1 MAAIDPETTTKVP
14 AEQATAAA
22 ANARRR
28 TRPAPEAVP
37 EVPPA
42 GEITQ
47 ALARGAAPGGLD
59 DATLTRVLAG
69 LGYGAE
75 QGPVILAH
83 TADEGSLI
91 EFVDT
96 GVVRFPAPQ
105 IKPDTP
111 LVYRLRPPLFGEH
124 KRMRLALEDVLLE
137 LDEAKLEYQ
146 ADTVAANEA
155 KAAAR
160 VLEEPERSR
169 AMLAAKRL
177 QRDADRAADGRT
189 EAILFPWW
197 AMVFETVGLDGVPAD
212 NVDGWGPWILD
223 TDLAVRVI
231 NHWRTSPTA
240 PGR

>member
-1 MAAIDPETTTKVP
+1 MAAIDPDKTTTVP
-14 AEQATAAA
+14 ADQAVAAA

-28 TRPAPEAVP
+28 ARPASETP

-42 GEITQ
+42 GDITQ
-47 ALARGAAPGGLD
+47 ALARSAAGGLD
-59 DATLTRVLAG
+59 EATLVRVLAA
-69 LGYGAE
+69 LGHGAE

-83 TADEGSLI
+83 GEDEGSLI

-105 IKPDTP
+105 ILPDTP
-111 LVYRLRPPLFGEH
+111 RVYRLRPPLFGEH
-124 KRMRLALEDVLLE
+124 KRMRLALEDVLLQ

-146 ADTVAANEA
+146 ADTLAANEA

-160 VLEEPERSR
+160 TLEEPERSK
-169 AMLAAKRL
+169 ALIDAKRQ
-177 QRDADRAADGRT
+177 QRDADRAADDRT
-189 EAILFPWW
+189 EKILFPWW
-197 AMVFETVGLDGVPAD
+197 VMVFETVGLDGVPAAD
-212 NVDGWGPWILD
+212 VDGWGAWILD
-223 TDLAVRVI
+223 SDLAVRVI